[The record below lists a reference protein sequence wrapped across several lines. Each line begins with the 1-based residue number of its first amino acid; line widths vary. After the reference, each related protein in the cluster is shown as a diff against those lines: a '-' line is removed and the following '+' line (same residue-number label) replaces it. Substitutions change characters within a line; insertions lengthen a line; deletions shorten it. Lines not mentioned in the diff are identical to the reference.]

1 MIPLTVPAD
10 VDAVFRNFM
19 TCEFTTLG
27 KGGVPIAWPTL
38 PTYWAERGQFVIA
51 SPIALAQK
59 AANVRRNPRVS
70 LLYSNPTGSGLVRP
84 PSVLV
89 QGDGYA
95 PDQIITGTA
104 GLDPELLAHLSRQ
117 GQRLLGTQPSL
128 RLYVA
133 NPLTRYV
140 MGWYFVRLFIF
151 VTPRRISW
159 WDDGNF
165 ERPPHCQEVPYVEA
179 DRALPA

>member
-1 MIPLTVPAD
+1 MMPLTVPVE

-27 KGGVPIAWPTL
+27 RDSMPITWPTL
-38 PTYWAERGQFVIA
+38 PVYWAERGQFVIA

-70 LLYSNPTGSGLVRP
+70 LLFSNPVGSGLVHP
-84 PSVLV
+84 PAVLV

-95 PDQIITGTA
+95 PEEIVTSTA
-104 GLDPELLAHLSRQ
+104 GLDPELLAHLAHE
-117 GQRLLGTQPSL
+117 GQRLLGTQPGL

-133 NPLTRYV
+133 NPLTRFV
-140 MGWYFVRLFIF
+140 MGWYFVRVFIF
-151 VTPRRISW
+151 VTPHQISW
-159 WDDGNF
+159 WDDGDF
-165 ERPPHCQEVPYVEA
+165 DLPPHCMEMPYVET